1 MRGFSEGKSDAS
13 KQAMTFRLSQNSN
26 FFYTV
31 LANRFFYLIETGL
44 VALCPFGVGL
54 EGKATGMSNLIVLIV

>member
-1 MRGFSEGKSDAS
+1 VRGFSEGKSDAS

-31 LANRFFYLIETGL
+31 LATVFYFIELMRFKIKTRYFSKNNT
-44 VALCPFGVGL
+44 
-54 EGKATGMSNLIVLIV
+54 NND